1 MVARQSVD
9 PAIIEGVQQHLQ
21 ALKKTPDGVL
31 LFSLIERG
39 LQRYGAQGRIEY
51 AFLTFVNSLLRK
63 YVHDPKSDP
72 VTRFKAKLIQSRLSM
87 YSPTA
92 PAHAEPVSSAVVAP
106 IATPPVV
113 TPVVAEPVAPAM
125 TAAPPVTEAPAP
137 ANEAVVEGLAQLEQS
152 LAKDVADTL
161 THNEGLD
168 RLLQRNMAVFEQM
181 GDKNNLN
188 DIQTLLFTGL
198 EQLIQGH
205 QQLGANLQRASDY
218 LKIIQ
223 TDRDQ
228 LQRQLRHARKFS
240 LVDEPTGLPNRTAM
254 VRQLTSE
261 IGRAKRHGGGVALA
275 LIAIDEFESFKRRH
289 GDEIVGRVLSA
300 YGTEVFSVFRAYDVA
315 ARYGEDSFAVVF
327 PNTDVAGALRAVEKA
342 LLQANNSRLSLRS
355 GELPLPS
362 FSAVIAAHIA
372 NEKAAT
378 LLRRTDE
385 ALTRLTQSG
394 RGSAVVTLDGE
405 LNGVTD
411 LH

>member
-39 LQRYGAQGRIEY
+39 LQRYGTQGRIEH

-92 PAHAEPVSSAVVAP
+92 PAHAEPASS
-106 IATPPVV
+106 T
-113 TPVVAEPVAPAM
+113 VAEPDLAPAAVAVVVGEPPAPAV
-125 TAAPPVTEAPAP
+125 AAARPITEAPAS
-137 ANEAVVEGLAQLEQS
+137 ADESADGLAQLERS
-152 LAKDVADTL
+152 LAKDVAATI
-161 THNEGLD
+161 THNEDLD
-168 RLLQRNMAVFEQM
+168 RLLQRNIAVFEQM
-181 GDKNNLN
+181 GNKNNLN

-218 LKIIQ
+218 LKLIQ

-300 YGTEVFSVFRAYDVA
+300 YGAEVFSVFRAYDVA

-342 LLQANNSRLSLRS
+342 LFQANNGRLSLRG

-362 FSAVIAAHIA
+362 FSAVIAVHSA

-394 RGSAVVTLDGE
+394 RGSAVITLDGE